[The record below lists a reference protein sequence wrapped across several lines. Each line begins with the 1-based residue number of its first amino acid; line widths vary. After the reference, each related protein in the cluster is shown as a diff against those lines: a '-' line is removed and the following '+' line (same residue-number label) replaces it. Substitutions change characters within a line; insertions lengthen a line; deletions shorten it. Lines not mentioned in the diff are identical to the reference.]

1 MLLKL
6 NKLYFLYKKNIFI
19 LNLFLLL
26 NFIQTKGQ
34 ETKWHF
40 LLQNNNLN
48 EFVQLNGKANFT
60 LVNGV
65 LTGTSKL
72 NTPNSFLATKTKYSN
87 FILEFDVL
95 IDNDLNSGVQFRS
108 ESLKNYL
115 DGRVHGYQCEIET
128 SSRKWAGGIYDEA
141 RRGWLYPLS
150 RNKTGQEAFIRGSW
164 NKYRIEAI
172 GNSIKTFVNS
182 VEVSNLFDDMTQEG
196 FIAFQVHG
204 ISNPEQEGKQ
214 VRWKNIRILVT
225 DLERNR
231 MIALNKAPH
240 ISYLD
245 GRLTQ
250 EEKRLG
256 FRMLWD
262 GKTTNGWRG
271 AKMKTFPKKGW
282 EIKDGILTV
291 QASEGEE
298 SRNGG
303 DIVTIESF
311 RNFELSVDFLL
322 SPGAN
327 SGVKYLVKTN
337 LNKGEGSSIGLE
349 FQILDDEKHL
359 DYKLGKN
366 GNRSVGSLYD
376 LIRAENKTT
385 GARGKNFKGVGRW
398 NNARIIVNGGKVEHW
413 LNHVKVVE
421 FDRFSQT
428 FEALVEKSKYEIWEH
443 FGRWPEGVI
452 LLQDHGDK
460 VSFKNIKVREF

>member
-262 GKTTNGWRG
+262 GKTTNGWQL
-271 AKMKTFPKKGW
+271 FP
-282 EIKDGILTV
+282 E
-291 QASEGEE
+291 
-298 SRNGG
+298 
-303 DIVTIESF
+303 
-311 RNFELSVDFLL
+311 
-322 SPGAN
+322 N
-327 SGVKYLVKTN
+327 SQKCT
-337 LNKGEGSSIGLE
+337 
-349 FQILDDEKHL
+349 
-359 DYKLGKN
+359 
-366 GNRSVGSLYD
+366 
-376 LIRAENKTT
+376 
-385 GARGKNFKGVGRW
+385 
-398 NNARIIVNGGKVEHW
+398 
-413 LNHVKVVE
+413 
-421 FDRFSQT
+421 RF
-428 FEALVEKSKYEIWEH
+428 
-443 FGRWPEGVI
+443 
-452 LLQDHGDK
+452 
-460 VSFKNIKVREF
+460 VSCPWQC